1 MLMHV
6 LKLKNNNDYIVLRIE
21 GYEFENFKDNIEW
34 LMLYGKVASG
44 KRKVEGEDPTIET
57 TDFEYLKK
65 WAQRLIRTKQNSFWE
80 TTEPNLYFRYE
91 KADNTLEIYF
101 CPERTQ
107 AKEGKFISGLSF
119 KKECTNEDLE
129 KIVKWCDGC
138 MQVFPIRTPEEN

>member
-57 TDFEYLKK
+57 TDFEYLKSGHK
-65 WAQRLIRTKQNSFWE
+65 DSFALNRILFGKQQSRICILDMKKLII
-80 TTEPNLYFRYE
+80 L
-91 KADNTLEIYF
+91 
-101 CPERTQ
+101 
-107 AKEGKFISGLSF
+107 
-119 KKECTNEDLE
+119 
-129 KIVKWCDGC
+129 
-138 MQVFPIRTPEEN
+138 